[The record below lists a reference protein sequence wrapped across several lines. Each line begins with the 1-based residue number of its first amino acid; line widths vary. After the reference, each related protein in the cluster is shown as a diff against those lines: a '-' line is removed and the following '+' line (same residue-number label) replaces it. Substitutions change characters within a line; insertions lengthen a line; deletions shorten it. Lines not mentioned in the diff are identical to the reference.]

1 MNSTSTS
8 NPAPAQSPLAA
19 ALARLNDALDG
30 LDVAIGESTA
40 TAGNVDAQV
49 QRMADDRARLAQEL
63 DATEARAQ
71 ALRDVNADVSKRLVS
86 AMEMVRD
93 AMDKG

>member
-8 NPAPAQSPLAA
+8 NPASAPSPLAA

-30 LDVAIGESTA
+30 LDAAIGESTA
-40 TAGNVDAQV
+40 TAGNVDAKV